1 MKVNFLRA
9 MNVTAELPIWL
20 FWNQILNI
28 WLFLRHLA
36 KSVFFWLFFNR
47 KGLALAKHCLSCIFI
62 ANLFWRES
70 ITMQG
75 AQILQRF
82 YCCPKNVRLYL
93 LKLTVR
99 LSLQFFFSVPLWA
112 FEQASSAVMHIITF
126 VCIVDICSGKNFTLY
141 TFHSDYSDTSLNRH
155 YLTNKVVRINKVWLY
170 WRHQTLTRSILWCHH
185 FSRTRF
191 SVCCFSWFCF
201 YCFRLT
207 ACCLYHQV
215 RDKAAAQHRTH
226 SVFGFGQRW
235 DLLLWTSSG
244 HGPPWGWTC
253 CKPTPPLRK
262 PPDWRREGITPVHS
276 ACWTGGW
283 APAYSAC
290 WTAWWAPVHSA
301 CQTVVWATEYSACW
315 TGGWAPVYSAC

>member
-1 MKVNFLRA
+1 VKVNFLRA

-99 LSLQFFFSVPLWA
+99 LSLQFFFFCSPLSVRTGEFCCNAHHHLCLHCWHLLWKE
-112 FEQASSAVMHIITF
+112 FHSLHFPFRLFGYLPKPTLFNEQSSADKQGLTVLTSSNIDAINSMMSSLFAHTVLSLLLFMILLLLF
-126 VCIVDICSGKNFTLY
+126 
-141 TFHSDYSDTSLNRH
+141 SLNGM
-155 YLTNKVVRINKVWLY
+155 LPL
-170 WRHQTLTRSILWCHH
+170 
-185 FSRTRF
+185 
-191 SVCCFSWFCF
+191 
-201 YCFRLT
+201 
-207 ACCLYHQV
+207 
-215 RDKAAAQHRTH
+215 
-226 SVFGFGQRW
+226 
-235 DLLLWTSSG
+235 SSG
-244 HGPPWGWTC
+244 TWQSSC
-253 CKPTPPLRK
+253 PTSDPLCLRLW
-262 PPDWRREGITPVHS
+262 PTLGS
-276 ACWTGGW
+276 A
-283 APAYSAC
+283 PLN
-290 WTAWWAPVHSA
+290 V
-301 CQTVVWATEYSACW
+301 
-315 TGGWAPVYSAC
+315 